1 MSVYRKPLPRKDY
14 DKMIE
19 LNKIYNEDCLEG
31 MKRIPDGSVDLVL
44 TDPPYLC
51 DYSRHDS
58 KSRFSKKI
66 ANDENNSVNELMIE
80 RCLQECYRIMKN
92 NTAIYCFC
100 NYKKIDFFKQ
110 QIEKAGFN
118 LKNIIIWDKQRNGMG
133 DLSTTFGYSYE
144 FIIFASKGQPKIR
157 GKRISDVWQ
166 FARVKQKE
174 QTHQNQKPIDLLKQA
189 IEKSSDEGAVV
200 FDGFMG
206 SGSTGVAC
214 INTNRNY
221 IGFELDK
228 HYCDIANERIQ
239 KALAEKAVGE

>member
-1 MSVYRKPLPRKDY
+1 MKKF
-14 DKMIE
+14 E
-19 LNKIYNEDCLEG
+19 LWHGDCLEL
-31 MKRIPDGSVDLVL
+31 MKNIPDGSVDLVL
-44 TDPPYLC
+44 TDPLYLC
-51 DYSRHDS
+51 DYSRHDG
-58 KSRFSKKI
+58 KSRFAKKI
-66 ANDENNSVNELMIE
+66 ANDENNSANESMIE
-80 RCLQECYRIMKN
+80 RYLQECFRIMKD

-110 QIEKAGFN
+110 QIENAGFN

-166 FARVKQKE
+166 FARVKPKE
-174 QTHQNQKPIDLLKQA
+174 QTHQSQKPIDLLKQA

-214 INTNRNY
+214 VNTNRRF
-221 IGFELDK
+221 IGIELDK
-228 HYCDIANERIQ
+228 GYFNIAKKRI
-239 KALAEKAVGE
+239 EEAVNDLP

>member
-1 MSVYRKPLPRKDY
+1 MKL
-14 DKMIE
+14 
-19 LNKIYNEDCLEG
+19 LNGDCLEV
-31 MKRIPDGSVDLVL
+31 MKQIPNESVDMVL

-66 ANDENNSVNELMIE
+66 ANDENNSANEGMIE
-80 RCLQECYRIMKN
+80 KYLQECYRIMKD

-110 QIEKAGFN
+110 QIETAGFN

-166 FARVKQKE
+166 FARVKPKE
-174 QTHQNQKPIDLLKQA
+174 QEHQNQKPVDLLVQA
-189 IEKSSDEGAVV
+189 IEKSTDEGAVI

-206 SGSTGVAC
+206 VGSTGVAC
-214 INTNRNY
+214 INTNRDF
-221 IGFELDK
+221 IGIELDQNYFNIAKKRIEEAKECQTQK
-228 HYCDIANERIQ
+228 H
-239 KALAEKAVGE
+239 

>member
-1 MSVYRKPLPRKDY
+1 MKKF
-14 DKMIE
+14 E
-19 LNKIYNEDCLEG
+19 LWHGDCLEL
-31 MKRIPDGSVDLVL
+31 MKNIPDGSVDLVL

-66 ANDENNSVNELMIE
+66 ANDENNSANEGMIE
-80 RCLQECYRIMKN
+80 RYLQECFRIMKD

-166 FARVKQKE
+166 FARVKPKE

-189 IEKSSDEGAVV
+189 IEKSSDKNAVV
-200 FDGFMG
+200 FDGFMR
-206 SGSTGVAC
+206 SGSCGVAC
-214 INTNRNY
+214 VNTNRRF
-221 IGFELDK
+221 IGIELDEG
-228 HYCDIANERIQ
+228 YFNIAKKRI
-239 KALAEKAVGE
+239 EEAVNDLP

>member
-1 MSVYRKPLPRKDY
+1 MKKF
-14 DKMIE
+14 E
-19 LNKIYNEDCLEG
+19 LWHGDCLEL
-31 MKRIPDGSVDLVL
+31 MNNIPDGSVDLVL

-58 KSRFSKKI
+58 KSRFSNKI
-66 ANDENNSVNELMIE
+66 ANDENNSVNEGMIE
-80 RCLQECYRIMKN
+80 RYLQECFRIMKD

-110 QIEKAGFN
+110 KIENAGFN

-166 FARVKQKE
+166 FARVKPKE
-174 QTHQNQKPIDLLKQA
+174 QTHQNQKPIALLMQA

-206 SGSTGVAC
+206 SGSCGVAC
-214 INTNRNY
+214 VNTNRRF
-221 IGFELDK
+221 IGIELDDG
-228 HYCDIANERIQ
+228 YFEIAKKRI
-239 KALAEKAVGE
+239 EEAVNDLP